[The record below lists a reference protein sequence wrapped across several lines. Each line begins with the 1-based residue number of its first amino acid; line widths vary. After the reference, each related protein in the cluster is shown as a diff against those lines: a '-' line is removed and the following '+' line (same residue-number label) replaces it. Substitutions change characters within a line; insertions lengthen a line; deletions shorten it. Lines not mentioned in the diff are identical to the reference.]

1 MKAQRRNAA
10 GAARTHKRFHGMAAI
25 ALAGVVWLAS
35 GAPAGASVVIN
46 EFMASNGSVVAD
58 EDGDYEDWIELYNDG
73 SDPVNLE
80 GYGLT
85 DDEDE
90 PFQWVFPDVTIGAGE
105 YLFVWASGK
114 DRKPSEGDNGDPD
127 EPIAPDAIDGLA
139 AWYDA
144 SAENGLA
151 DGDSMETW
159 ADQSGLGNHLT
170 QPNGGDQP
178 VFREDVIN
186 GLPAVAFDGTSQQ
199 FSFPHESF
207 SGMETLRDFTFISLI
222 RWNGEPTGGIWGTGP
237 SLNNVGNVH
246 FEIHS
251 GGRLRLRVGDMNDIN
266 ATGAVTEDGWHILAA
281 TQQSADGSPLA
292 EVIRDGEVVG
302 TRNQDPGEV
311 TLSEFGGVFLGNSHD
326 SQRNFGGVMAEV
338 ILYNGVL
345 PAGERQ
351 GVENYLREKYEIEQA
366 PGIPGPPIHTNFAIS
381 KDGEPLVLTDP
392 GGNIVDA
399 LEPQFVPRDV
409 SFGRYPDG
417 GDEWGYLLEPTP
429 FAENDTKPYTAP
441 VDPPSF
447 SHERG
452 LYEAPFRL
460 TLSHDDP
467 EVDIYFTTDGSEPA
481 QDGGERYTEPIPIET
496 TETIRAIA
504 VKEGALPERL
514 VETNTYIFLDD
525 VIQQPDDPE
534 ALGMPEAWGNWN
546 IVHYGMNPE
555 ITQHAEYGARM
566 REALTSIPT
575 VSIVTDQDNLFDPDT
590 GIYANP
596 LNRGDDWERP
606 ASLELIYPDGEER
619 GFQVDAGLRIQ
630 GGASRQLDKQPKKS
644 FRVLFKSEYGPT
656 RLEYPF
662 FSEAGTDMDEFNT
675 IIFRGEFNNEWLHW
689 DSTQRS
695 RGLYMRERFMRDSQI
710 AMSGAGS
717 HSNHVHLYIN
727 GLYWGLYNPSERPD
741 AAFGE
746 TYFGGE
752 QEDWDAITHAWPRRG
767 DVRDGNTDAWQ
778 EMMALVDEGLES
790 RENYEAL
797 QEYLDLPHYIDYM
810 IVNLW
815 AGMEDWP
822 YNNWNTLRRREPGEG
837 FMFFCWDSERAMEG
851 LQRNRVGVND
861 DAARIYDQ
869 LRRENEEFRL
879 LFADHVHR
887 HLFNGGVLTPEKLI
901 PRFIRTAAEV
911 EAAVIA
917 ESARWGNYRRDK
929 HSWRNGPYELYTH
942 TDFWK
947 PEYERLVNE
956 YLPHRTDVVIEQ
968 FRSAGLYP
976 EVDAAVFEPGRTTLL
991 GDESLSM
998 SASEGAI
1005 YYTIDG
1011 EDPRVPYSGDIAPGA
1026 IQYEDPITLAGGETV
1041 RARVLRDGE
1050 WSALNEAE
1058 FTEAPLEPHDLSQE
1072 RYLFNEWEPA
1082 SPAETYPPSMIF
1094 EQVQQDDP
1102 GLATEMDGF
1111 WTLPYNLTSR
1121 TRINGL
1127 GPDGISFVNTGN
1139 AQDED
1144 GAGYLGSARLALNTL
1159 GMEDIHVQWTAGTVL
1174 PNDRVYGLRPQYRV
1188 GASGPFQDLRD
1199 ENGNPL
1205 EYIRNETP
1213 GHAQP
1218 FGPVTL
1224 PSELEDEPYVEL
1236 RWKYYHILGD
1246 SGPRAE
1252 LRLNDIVVAAG
1263 EPEAATELTFDNQ
1276 PNPTGQTGETLSPI
1290 IVRAVNEESLTDASF
1305 EGTVTISLN
1314 GGEGTLS
1321 GETAVAAEDG
1331 VAVFGDLSIIN
1342 GGGTSTLT
1350 ASASGVASAETHPFT
1365 IVHLEELL
1373 TPQYMQ
1379 ADVPNE
1385 DRVPYAFR
1393 LRLNGLDPNTQ
1404 YRYANR
1410 IATVD
1415 EEPTQDGA
1423 GNNIFVDPANFR
1435 RNTATP
1441 DFGGDTGT
1449 FSTFETDSAGTYEGW
1464 FITEP
1469 TGNDRFDEDELH
1481 LRILLNDG
1489 AGGEDNHFILN
1500 TKNTAML
1507 RRFGEEAHNATGIRG
1522 SSSFSPR
1529 NFVLLYDNVEGE
1541 GRPIA
1546 GTFVEPG
1553 GQDMDGRYTTFYE
1566 AEVWNQ
1572 DGRWGTLLP
1581 NDLAEGVRRI
1591 EERDL
1596 TDGSVVGVLTSE
1608 DGLWDGVETRNPRGG
1623 ATEPIVLA
1631 LDDDSGNPA
1640 EPAFQLLDFTPRVGL
1655 TIGSTLVQAIVDGL
1669 TEDTQLQVGGATAPP
1684 MEISGDVLTA
1694 RLPSLMPGEY
1704 SVRVLDNEAEVSD
1717 THADPMV
1724 ITDDP
1729 FEAGALDAMDSVEKL
1744 RQEPSGAT
1752 LYAGPFPKEDGALR
1766 DLNFE
1771 TEEGIRIHVPVAAL
1785 PPDTG
1790 NAFLVVRSAEKLAD
1804 VHDTDLERPEKTT
1817 PRTPAADIHVLVETR
1832 DGSFELSE
1840 TFDAPARLA
1849 FPAPGD
1855 PLNRLF
1861 LGGMDTNLDE
1871 RFEPIVPDEPA
1882 LADYEAP
1889 LAFIDGEDYV
1899 EAEVRSFTTYLLL
1912 GSRVPGDVNNDGMVN
1927 AQDIQI
1933 VINAVL
1939 GLPLPEGVTEADTD
1953 VTGAGETNARDIQS
1967 VINKV
1972 LGIE

>member
-1 MKAQRRNAA
+1 MKPQRHNAA
-10 GAARTHKRFHGMAAI
+10 TAVKTLKRFSGIAAI
-25 ALAGVVWLAS
+25 ALAGVVWD
-35 GAPAGASVVIN
+35 APAGASVVIN
-46 EFMASNGSVVAD
+46 EFVASNGSVVAD
-58 EDGDYEDWIELYNDG
+58 EDGGYEDWIELYNTG
-73 SDPVNLE
+73 SEPVNLE

-90 PFQWVFPDVTIGAGE
+90 PFQWVFPDVSIGAGE
-105 YLFVWASGK
+105 HVFVWASGK
-114 DRKPSEGDNGDPD
+114 DRKPGEGDDGDPD
-127 EPIAPDAIDGLA
+127 EPIAPDALEGLA

-144 SAENGLA
+144 GAEEGLD
-151 DGDSMETW
+151 DGAAMEAWT
-159 ADQSGLGNHLT
+159 DQSGQGNHVT
-170 QPNGGDQP
+170 QTNAGDRP

-207 SGMETLRDFTFISLI
+207 SGIENLRDFTFISLI
-222 RWNGEPTGGIWGTGP
+222 RWDGEPTGGIWGTGP
-237 SLNNVGNVH
+237 SLNNDGNVH

-251 GGRLRLRVGDMNDIN
+251 DGRLRLRVGDMNDIN
-266 ATGAVTEDGWHILAA
+266 VSGAVTGDAWRILGA
-281 TQQSADGSPLA
+281 TQHSSDDSPLA
-292 EVIRDGEVVG
+292 QVIRDGDVIG
-302 TRNQDPGEV
+302 TRNQGAGTVD
-311 TLSEFGGVFLGNSHD
+311 LAEFGGVFLGNSHD
-326 SQRNFGGVMAEV
+326 SQRNFGGAMAEV

-345 PAGERQ
+345 PSEERR

-366 PGIPGPPIHTNFAIS
+366 PGIPGPLMHTNFAIS
-381 KDGEPLVLTDP
+381 KDGEPLILTDP
-392 GGNIVDA
+392 SGDVADA

-441 VDPPSF
+441 VAPPSF

-452 LYEAPFRL
+452 LYDAPFQL
-460 TLSHDDP
+460 ALSHDDP
-467 EVDIYFTTDGSEPA
+467 DVAIYFTTDGSEPSEEN
-481 QDGGERYTEPIPIET
+481 GERYTDPISITT
-496 TETIRAIA
+496 TETIRAVA
-504 VKEGALPERL
+504 RKEGALPERL

-525 VIQQPDDPE
+525 VIQQPGDPE

-555 ITQHAEYGARM
+555 ITQHPEYGPRM

-596 LNRGDDWERP
+596 LNHGEDWERP

-662 FSEAGTDMDEFNT
+662 FSEAGSDMDEFNT

-695 RGLYMRERFMRDSQI
+695 RGLYMRDHFIRDSQI

-752 QEDWDAITHAWPRRG
+752 REDWDAITHAWPRRG
-767 DVRDGNTDAWQ
+767 DVRDGNTDAWE
-778 EMMALVDEGLES
+778 EMMDIVDEGLES

-810 IVNLW
+810 IINLW
-815 AGMEDWP
+815 AGMDDWP

-837 FMFFCWDSERAMEG
+837 FMYFCWDSERAMEG
-851 LQRNRVGVND
+851 LNRNRIGVSD
-861 DAARIYDQ
+861 DAARIYDR
-869 LRRENEEFRL
+869 LRRENDEFRL

-887 HLFNGGVLTPEKLI
+887 HLFNGGVLTPERLI
-901 PRFIRTAAEV
+901 PRFKRTAAEV

-929 HSWRNGPYELYTH
+929 HPWSNGPYELYTH
-942 TDFWK
+942 ADFWK
-947 PEYERLVNE
+947 PEYERLLND
-956 YLPHRTDVVIEQ
+956 YLPHRTDIVIDQ

-976 EVDAAVFEPGRTTLL
+976 EIDAAVFEPGKRTLL
-991 GDESLSM
+991 GEESLSM
-998 SASEGAI
+998 SASEGVI

-1026 IQYEDPITLAGGETV
+1026 IRYEDSITLSGGETV
-1041 RARVLRDGE
+1041 RARVLLDGE

-1058 FTEAPLEPHDLSQE
+1058 FAEAPVEPHDLSKG
-1072 RYLFNEWEPA
+1072 RYLFDEWEPA
-1082 SPAETYPPSMIF
+1082 SPAETYPASMIF

-1111 WTLPYNLTSR
+1111 WTLPYNFTSR
-1121 TRINGL
+1121 SRINGL

-1139 AQDED
+1139 AQDEE

-1159 GMEDIHVQWTAGTVL
+1159 GMEDIHVQWTAGTIL
-1174 PNDRVYGLRPQYRV
+1174 PNERLYGMRPQYRV

-1199 ENGNPL
+1199 DDGNPL

-1236 RWKYYHILGD
+1236 RWKYYHIGGD

-1252 LRLNDIVVAAG
+1252 LRLDDVVVAAG
-1263 EPEAATELTFDNQ
+1263 EPGAATELTFDNE
-1276 PNPTGQTGETLSPI
+1276 PSAAGQTGDTLSPV
-1290 IVRAVNEESLTDASF
+1290 IVRAVNEDGLTDATY
-1305 EGTVTISLN
+1305 EEVITITLN
-1314 GGEGTLS
+1314 GGEGALS
-1321 GETAVAAEDG
+1321 GGTAVAAEDG
-1331 VAVFGDLSIIN
+1331 VAVFDDLTVED

-1350 ASASGVASAETHPFT
+1350 ASASSLAPAETHPFT

-1373 TPQYMQ
+1373 IPRYMQ
-1379 ADVPNE
+1379 ADPPHPNN

-1393 LRLNGLDPNTQ
+1393 LRLSGLVPDTE

-1435 RNTATP
+1435 RNTDTP
-1441 DFGGDTGT
+1441 DFGGDPGA

-1469 TGNDRFDEDELH
+1469 TGNDRFDEDELR

-1489 AGGEDNHFILN
+1489 AGGEENHFFL
-1500 TKNTAML
+1500 TTPSTAEL
-1507 RRFGEEAHNATGIRG
+1507 RSFGQEADEATGLYAD
-1522 SSSFSPR
+1522 SPSEPR
-1529 NFVLLYDNVEGE
+1529 NFVFLYDNVDGE

-1553 GQDMDGRYTTFYE
+1553 GQDIDGRYTTFYE
-1566 AEVWNQ
+1566 DEVW
-1572 DGRWGTLLP
+1572 DEAGRWGTLLP

-1591 EERDL
+1591 EERDVA
-1596 TDGSVVGVLTSE
+1596 DGSVARVLTSE
-1608 DGLWDGVETRNPRGG
+1608 DGQWDGVDTRNPSGG
-1623 ATEPIVLA
+1623 ATAPIVLA
-1631 LDDDSGNPA
+1631 LEEDPGNPGD
-1640 EPAFQLLDFTPRVGL
+1640 PAFQLLDFTPKAGL
-1655 TIGSTLVQAIVDGL
+1655 TMGSTLVQAVVDGL
-1669 TEDTQLQVGGATAPP
+1669 TEDTQLQVGGTAAPRV
-1684 MEISGDVLTA
+1684 EIAGDVFTGQ
-1694 RLPSLMPGEY
+1694 LPSLMPGEY
-1704 SVRVLDNEAEVSD
+1704 SVRVLDEEADFSD
-1717 THADPMV
+1717 THPDPMV

-1729 FEAGALDAMDSVEKL
+1729 FEAGALDAMDAVEKL

-1766 DLNFE
+1766 DLDFE

-1785 PPDTG
+1785 PPDTE
-1790 NAFLVVRSAEKLAD
+1790 NAFLVVRSAEKLTN
-1804 VHDTDLERPEKTT
+1804 VHDADLKLPEQAT
-1817 PRTPAADIHVLVETR
+1817 PRRPAADIHVLVET
-1832 DGSFELSE
+1832 DDASFELNE
-1840 TFDAPARLA
+1840 TFDAPGRLA
-1849 FPAPGD
+1849 FPAPGE
-1855 PLNRLF
+1855 PLDRLF

-1871 RFEPIVPDEPA
+1871 RFEPILPDEPA
-1882 LADYEAP
+1882 VTDYDVP
-1889 LAFIDGEDYV
+1889 LAFIDGEEYV
-1899 EAEVRSFTTYLLL
+1899 EAEVASFTTYALL
-1912 GSRVPGDVNNDGMVN
+1912 GSRVAGDVNNDGVVN

-1939 GLPLPEGVTEADTD
+1939 GLPLPEGVTEDDTD
-1953 VTGAGETNARDIQS
+1953 ITGSGETNAQDIQS

-1972 LGIE
+1972 LAIE